1 MSPALA
7 GGFFTTEPGKPWT
20 GFYLLKIYPGSH
32 ELVKKNEFRIS
43 DSILILCSTCLFL
56 SQLNLFTDKF

>member
-7 GGFFTTEPGKPWT
+7 GGFFTTEPPGKPCT

-32 ELVKKNEFRIS
+32 ELVKKNEF
-43 DSILILCSTCLFL
+43 LYF
-56 SQLNLFTDKF
+56 